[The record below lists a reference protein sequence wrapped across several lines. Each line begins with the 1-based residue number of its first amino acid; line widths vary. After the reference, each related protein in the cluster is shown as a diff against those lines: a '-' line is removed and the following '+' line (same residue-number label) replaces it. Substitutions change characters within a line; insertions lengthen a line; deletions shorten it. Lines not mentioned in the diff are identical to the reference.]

1 MIRKSKNN
9 NQQMDKEVDSFTEEE
24 HKQTEVEESDVTTD
38 KDIDAAGGDSEQ
50 KAATSGQE
58 SELQEAEP
66 AENVEQKEDADRRK
80 YAELQ
85 QQYNELNEKYLRLA
99 AEFDNY
105 KKRKDREFTRRVQY
119 ANEEFI
125 REVLPVLDDLERAM
139 EASEDDSSFE
149 ELKSGV
155 ELVYENFKNILKRR
169 GVEAIDSVGEP
180 FDPDLHDAMMV
191 RESEEHDSE
200 IVLEEFERGYKLG
213 DTVLRHAKVVVSK

>member
-1 MIRKSKNN
+1 MVSKSEKNN
-9 NQQMDKEVDSFTEEE
+9 QPMEEEVDTFAGEE
-24 HKQTEVEESDVTTD
+24 QRRTDMEESEAATDNDV
-38 KDIDAAGGDSEQ
+38 DAGSGDHEHEEKTSRQDSEP
-50 KAATSGQE
+50 
-58 SELQEAEP
+58 QEAETT
-66 AENVEQKEDADRRK
+66 EDNAQTEDEYQRK
-80 YAELQ
+80 YGELQ
-85 QQYNELNEKYLRLA
+85 QRYDELNEKYLRLV

-105 KKRKDREFTRRVQY
+105 KKRKEREYTRRVQH

-139 EASEDDSSFE
+139 EASKDGSSFT

-155 ELVYENFKNILKRR
+155 ALVYENFKNILKRR

-200 IVLEEFERGYKLG
+200 TVLEEFERGYKLG
-213 DTVLRHAKVVVSK
+213 DTVLRHAKVVVSR

>member
-1 MIRKSKNN
+1 MVSKSKNN
-9 NQQMDKEVDSFTEEE
+9 HQQMEKEVGSSTEDEP
-24 HKQTEVEESDVTTD
+24 KQTQVEESGRTSD
-38 KDIDAAGGDSEQ
+38 KDIDTDNGDSRQ
-50 KAATSGQE
+50 MAMPSGQE
-58 SELQEAEP
+58 TESQATEP
-66 AENVEQKEDADRRK
+66 AEDIEQPEPDYQRK

-85 QQYNELNEKYLRLA
+85 QQFEELNGKYMRLA

-105 KKRKDREFTRRVQY
+105 KKRKEREFTRRVQQ

-125 REVLPVLDDLERAM
+125 RDVLPVLDDLERAM
-139 EASEDDSSFE
+139 EASKDDSSFE

-155 ELVYENFKNILKRR
+155 KLVYENFKNILKRR
-169 GVEAIDSVGEP
+169 GVEPIDAVGKS

-191 RESEEHDSE
+191 RESEAHDSE